1 MSQKTLGNVM
11 ELMLAKKRT
20 LNVDTVLKFAMGNTE
35 IGTLAVTGKI
45 AYVPEETERKA
56 LE

>member
-1 MSQKTLGNVM
+1 MSQKTLGNVV

-20 LNVDTVLKFAMGNTE
+20 VNVDTVLKFALGNTE

-45 AYVPEETERKA
+45 AYVPEEAERKNP
-56 LE
+56 E

>member
-1 MSQKTLGNVM
+1 MSQKTLGNVV

-20 LNVDTVLKFAMGNTE
+20 LNVDTVLKFAVGNTE

-45 AYVPEETERKA
+45 AYVPEEAERKKT
-56 LE
+56 E